1 MSDLDRDPDTL
12 RIAVAQIN
20 SVMGDISGNAARI
33 REILAEAA
41 RQEADLVVLPELAL
55 CGAPPG
61 ALATNRAFLSACRAA
76 LEDLAG
82 LTAGGPA
89 CLIGAPWAD
98 EAGIANAALLLADGA
113 IAAVSRKAVLAREE
127 DGVFAAGP
135 MPGPVPF
142 RDARLGIAIG
152 TDLSTGDVCECLAE
166 TGADLLIALD
176 SAPYRRG
183 AADARLSA
191 AVARVVETGLPLL
204 YVNAVGGQDEAV
216 FDGASFALSAD
227 RRLVLQFPAFQ
238 QRVRMSLWRR
248 FESGWQCVEA
258 PAADLPSPAQADY
271 SALMLGLRD
280 FVEKNRFSG
289 VVLELS
295 EDTPTLLLAL
305 LAVDA
310 LGADRVQGLSFPVEG
325 GAESCGAPARIAQA
339 LGLRHD
345 ILPLAGAVDALERT
359 LGPLFET
366 TVPDATE
373 DQLRAR
379 LRGAFV
385 VAAAEKFGGLALT
398 SMTRTDLLAGTPH
411 CSADVRA
418 GFAPLK
424 DLLASEAP
432 GLAGLRNGW
441 KPADA
446 KGPGGEIVPPHLALP
461 REDLAETDARLAR
474 AEDGTAAETGPLDWL
489 ARRIMMAEGMRRR
502 VAPGIRL
509 AAAPRTRRYPI
520 TNRFPEEG

>member
-1 MSDLDRDPDTL
+1 MSDPDTL

-20 SVMGDISGNAARI
+20 AVMGDISGNAARI
-33 REILAEAA
+33 RDILTEAA
-41 RQEADLVVLPELAL
+41 RQETDLVVLPELAL

-61 ALATNRAFLSACRAA
+61 ALAANGAFLAACRAA

-82 LTAGGPA
+82 ATTDGPA
-89 CLIGAPWAD
+89 CLLGAPWAD
-98 EAGIANAALLLADGA
+98 EGGIANAAILLADGA
-113 IAAVSRKAVLAREE
+113 ISAVRRKAVLAPEE
-127 DGVFAAGP
+127 AGVFTAGP
-135 MPGPVPF
+135 MPGPIPF
-142 RDARLGIAIG
+142 RDTRLGIAIG
-152 TDLSTGDVCECLAE
+152 TDLTTGDVCECLAE

-176 SAPYRRG
+176 CAAYGRG
-183 AADARLSA
+183 RADERLST

-216 FDGASFALSAD
+216 FDGASFALNAD
-227 RRLVLQFPAFQ
+227 HRLAMQFPAFLP
-238 QRVRMSLWRR
+238 RVRMSLWRR
-248 FESGWQCVEA
+248 FETGWQCADA
-258 PAADLPSPAQADY
+258 PAAELPSPAQADY
-271 SALMLGLRD
+271 AALMLGLRD
-280 FVEKNRFSG
+280 FAEKNRFTG
-289 VVLELS
+289 VVLELT
-295 EDTPTLLLAL
+295 DDAPTALLAL

-325 GAESCGAPARIAQA
+325 GAQACGAAAGFAAA
-339 LGLRHD
+339 LGMRHD
-345 ILPLAGAVDALERT
+345 VLPLAGAVDALERT

-366 TVPDATE
+366 TVPDTTE

-379 LRGAFV
+379 MRGAFV
-385 VAAAEKFGGLALT
+385 VAAAEKFGALALT

-411 CSADVRA
+411 CNADLRA

-432 GLAGLRNGW
+432 ALAGLRNGW

-446 KGPGGEIVPPHLALP
+446 KGPGGEIIPAHLTRA
-461 REDLAETDARLAR
+461 RDDLTDTDARLAR
-474 AEDGTAAETGPLDWL
+474 FEDAGPGDKDGAPLDWL

-502 VAPGIRL
+502 AAPGIRL
-509 AAAPRTRRYPI
+509 TWAPKARRYPI